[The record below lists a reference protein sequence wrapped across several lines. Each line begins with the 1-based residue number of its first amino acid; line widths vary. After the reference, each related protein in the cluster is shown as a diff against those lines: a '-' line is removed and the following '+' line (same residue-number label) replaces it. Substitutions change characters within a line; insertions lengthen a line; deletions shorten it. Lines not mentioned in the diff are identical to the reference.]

1 MSSPENES
9 RAGSTSDEILEG
21 PRPAAEASEI
31 ATPPHTTPT
40 ATTPVLDQTSEP
52 DEEDED
58 EDEDEEESDEDTSSE
73 GDTSNEGVGGSSES
87 GNSQDGDVPTLL
99 IPEND
104 SEEED
109 NEDDPV
115 IVLQVDPTT
124 GLQTATTLTSSN
136 NRPRSSALANRLRRQ
151 HHRMTSSIRSATA
164 ARTGTSRSLGS
175 GSNSSVAESSPSGLK
190 RPIPV
195 VDEKTQSELR
205 RKIMDIQRDPTV
217 SFVDKAAMIQKLMS
231 PHKPGDQ
238 KTNEERLADGSSC
251 VTEDDLQMTYNNRE
265 RGLLGC
271 QHYQRGCKLQANC
284 CNRWFNCRFCHD
296 DVCDHTIVRFW
307 DDDPN
312 KNIYHC
318 EECGICRVGQGPGKD
333 FFHCKK
339 CNVCI
344 HIGIK
349 DSHKCI
355 EGNLERDCPICGEYL
370 FTSTITVIFMLF
382 WRKSDKSV

>member
-1 MSSPENES
+1 
-9 RAGSTSDEILEG
+9 
-21 PRPAAEASEI
+21 
-31 ATPPHTTPT
+31 
-40 ATTPVLDQTSEP
+40 
-52 DEEDED
+52 
-58 EDEDEEESDEDTSSE
+58 
-73 GDTSNEGVGGSSES
+73 
-87 GNSQDGDVPTLL
+87 
-99 IPEND
+99 
-104 SEEED
+104 
-109 NEDDPV
+109 
-115 IVLQVDPTT
+115 
-124 GLQTATTLTSSN
+124 
-136 NRPRSSALANRLRRQ
+136 
-151 HHRMTSSIRSATA
+151 
-164 ARTGTSRSLGS
+164 
-175 GSNSSVAESSPSGLK
+175 
-190 RPIPV
+190 
-195 VDEKTQSELR
+195 
-205 RKIMDIQRDPTV
+205 
-217 SFVDKAAMIQKLMS
+217 MS

-296 DVCDHTIVRFW
+296 DVCDHTIVRDETKNMLCMHCKTIQPAAQSCSSCKTMLARYYCHICRFW

-370 FTSTITVIFMLF
+370 FTSTITVIFMPCGHCIHSTCLNEYMKTSYQCPTCWKALGDMTLYYQRIDALLAEETIPPEYANIVSIILCNDCEIRSETPYHF
-382 WRKSDKSV
+382 LYHKCDKCKGYNTRVLEFKRLSDGKMEVVENATAAAATVGAARTAPESNLSGGSAIVAGPSSSSSSSLSSGSSSAAMPTITIPVLHFPRVPRPSLIHSEDSSFGDLPGSSGNSAP